1 MKLPE
6 AFEENLKK
14 MIGDEGLLLYKE
26 SLKKNVRHALR
37 VNTGKISV
45 EDFIKKC
52 PAELTPIPWCKNGF
66 YYNEDEFA
74 ASKHPFYFAG
84 LYYLQEPSAMLPA
97 ATLNV
102 KEGDK
107 VLDICAAPGGKSTE
121 LLQRIGEN
129 GYLVTNDIS
138 ASRAK
143 ALVKNIELFGGENIL
158 ITCESPDKLA
168 AQFEGYF
175 DKILI
180 DAPCS
185 GEGMFRKK
193 NSMISAWHE
202 EINEEYAALQRS
214 ILKETVKM
222 LRPGGEL
229 LYSTCTFSP
238 LEDEESVA
246 YLLSLDDSL
255 HIVPFEVHSGFLPG
269 NAEWSSYDDIPDIDK
284 TMHLFPHRIE
294 GEGHFVALIKKDD
307 DASGA
312 SCAAGRYLP
321 ARCMIG
327 EEVNEFLTHIN
338 KRFDPSRFEVFGE
351 KLYYIPPECPDS
363 RGLRVLRRGLLVG
376 EIKKKRFEPSQ
387 ALAMTL
393 TPDTFDKVLDLA
405 ADDIRI
411 NKYLHGETIEFS
423 EEELIEKSFGAA
435 VSKKASSQ
443 NDKNTDKKKK
453 NKDSKDKASGDFVLI
468 TVDGFSLGFGKLS
481 NGVIKNKYLPGWRMM
496 S

>member
-193 NSMISAWHE
+193 SSMISAWHE

-238 LEDEESVA
+238 LEDEDSVG
-246 YLLSLDDSL
+246 YLLSLCNELSL
-255 HIVPFEVHSGFLPG
+255 VPIEKHEGFVPG
-269 NAEWSSYDDIPDIDK
+269 NNDWSVYETDGIDR
-284 TMHLFPHRIE
+284 TMHLFPHKVE
-294 GEGHFVALIKKDD
+294 GEGHYVALFKRESNDD
-307 DASGA
+307 YKPSV
-312 SCAAGRYLP
+312 SLYMP
-321 ARCMIG
+321 EKTKIN
-327 EEVNEFLTHIN
+327 EETAEFMSHV
-338 KRFDPSRFEVFGE
+338 KMDFDTRRFEQLGD
-351 KLYYIPPECPDS
+351 KLFYIPDGCPNCK
-363 RGLRVLRRGLLVG
+363 GLRILRRGMFLG

-387 ALAMTL
+387 AFSIML
-393 TPDTFDKVLDLA
+393 TPDTFDTVLDLKN
-405 ADDIRI
+405 DDIRVS
-411 NKYLHGETIEFS
+411 KYLRGETIDYDDT
-423 EEELIEKSFGAA
+423 ELKVTG
-435 VSKKASSQ
+435 KQ
-443 NDKNTDKKKK
+443 KNT
-453 NKDSKDKASGDFVLI
+453 NRYVLI
-468 TVDGFSLGFGKLS
+468 CVDGFSLGFGKLS
-481 NGVIKNKYLPGWRMM
+481 NGSIKNKYLPGWRMM